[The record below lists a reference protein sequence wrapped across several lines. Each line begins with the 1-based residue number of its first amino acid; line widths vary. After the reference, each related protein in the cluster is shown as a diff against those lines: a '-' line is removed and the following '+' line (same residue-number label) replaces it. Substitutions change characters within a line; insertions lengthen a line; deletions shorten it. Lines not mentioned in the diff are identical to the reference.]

1 MPPFAPA
8 TAPVT
13 PSDPLALWPAVQES
27 VSSTPSFQSA
37 LAFAS
42 RNAEK
47 IFVVPDLSLR
57 CTGTM
62 VVLGRLTPL
71 LRALIAGSSHLVM
84 VPEKIFAT
92 VDASRVSLSTPSR
105 L

>member
-1 MPPFAPA
+1 MPTLAPA

-13 PSDPLALWPAVQES
+13 PSEPLALWPPGQVS
-27 VSSTPSFQSA
+27 VSLTPSFQSA

-42 RNAEK
+42 RYPAK

-57 CTGTM
+57 CTGTI
-62 VVLGRLTPL
+62 VVLGRVTPL

-84 VPEKIFAT
+84 VPEKILA
-92 VDASRVSLSTPSR
+92 VVAASRVSLSTPGR